1 MKLFS
6 SLKQKAIDFLE
17 PYKTK
22 EPATYAAAEQAIGAV
37 LITDGLFGINHPL
50 SQKKRSGIFGT
61 IGGIILGIIFM
72 FVPTFFGN
80 LSGINDMTATTT
92 ATVVSVGQA
101 SYTRDSNGTRNALC
115 PMTIKYSVN
124 GKEYTS
130 GSSMQSSD
138 YCSFSE
144 GQNITINYNPNNPES
159 WIYGSKEIGFLL
171 QTFFWVGLLVLISSI
186 ITFLIRLFSII
197 FGWKLLKDGRK
208 NAKNLPPETNLQTM
222 IDEIKQNFT
231 ASIFGFGNATGYMP
245 EIPPIQGPM
254 NPNI

>member
-37 LITDGLFGINHPL
+37 LITDGFFGINHPL

-101 SYTRDSNGTRNALC
+101 SYTRDSDGTRNALC

-144 GQNITINYNPNNPES
+144 GQDITINYILTIPS
-159 WIYGSKEIGFLL
+159 H
-171 QTFFWVGLLVLISSI
+171 
-186 ITFLIRLFSII
+186 
-197 FGWKLLKDGRK
+197 
-208 NAKNLPPETNLQTM
+208 
-222 IDEIKQNFT
+222 
-231 ASIFGFGNATGYMP
+231 GYMDLKKLVFFYKHFF
-245 EIPPIQGPM
+245 G
-254 NPNI
+254 